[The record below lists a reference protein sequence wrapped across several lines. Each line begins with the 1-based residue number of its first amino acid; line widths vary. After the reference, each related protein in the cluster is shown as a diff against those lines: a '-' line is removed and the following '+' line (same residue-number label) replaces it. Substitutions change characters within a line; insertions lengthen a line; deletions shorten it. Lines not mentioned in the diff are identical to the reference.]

1 MGSGYEPEG
10 YLSTDERE
18 DVIASLEHL
27 GRALEHAV
35 ADRGEWKWAILSAH
49 AALSGALV
57 CVTAG
62 IANVGCLDGRS
73 RLRMVAWLN
82 GGCVG
87 EPPKQ
92 RLASPYT
99 LLRRAC
105 RSSHPDR
112 RGPPLRVSRET
123 LRDVIV
129 LHGFRNDFMHFR
141 PAGWSIELAGLP
153 RMIGRAVDVTER
165 LMRSID
171 VAPHLMDVQ
180 EQRLSRA
187 LADIRVHLSGA
198 RV

>member
-1 MGSGYEPEG
+1 MGSGYAPEG
-10 YLSTDERE
+10 YLSTDERD

-27 GRALEHAV
+27 GRALAHA
-35 ADRGEWKWAILSAH
+35 AAHPGEWKWAILAAH

-62 IANVGCLDGRS
+62 TANVGCLDGRS
-73 RLRMVAWLN
+73 RLRMIAWLN
-82 GGCVG
+82 GRCVG

-105 RSSHPDR
+105 RSSHTDR

-129 LHGFRNDFMHFR
+129 LHGFRNDFIHFR
-141 PAGWSIELAGLP
+141 PAGWAIELAGLP
-153 RMIGRAVDVTER
+153 RIIGRAVDVTER
-165 LMRSID
+165 LMGSID
-171 VAPHLMDVQ
+171 VAPFLMDGQ
-180 EQRLSRA
+180 DQRLSHALGEIRA
-187 LADIRVHLSGA
+187 HLSGA
-198 RV
+198 RG